1 MFVLDTNTL
10 IYYFKGEGNVAI
22 NLLEKSPKDIAIPS
36 IVIYELG
43 VGIGKSSSPKKRI
56 SQLEI
61 FLSTIEVLPFD
72 LETANAAALIRVNL
86 EQVGKPIGPYD
97 ILIAATA
104 ITHGATLVTH
114 NTQEFERI
122 ESLNIT
128 DWY

>member
-1 MFVLDTNTL
+1 MYVLDTNTL

-22 NLLEKSPKDIAIPS
+22 NLLQKPPKDIGIPS

-43 VGIGKSSSPKKRI
+43 VGIGKSTSPQKRI
-56 SQLEI
+56 NQLETL
-61 FLSTIEVLPFD
+61 LSTVEILPFG
-72 LETANAAALIRVNL
+72 LEAANTAAQIRVNL
-86 EQVGKPIGPYD
+86 EQDGKPIGPYD

-104 ITHGATLVTH
+104 MTHGATLVTH

-122 ESLNIT
+122 DSLNIT